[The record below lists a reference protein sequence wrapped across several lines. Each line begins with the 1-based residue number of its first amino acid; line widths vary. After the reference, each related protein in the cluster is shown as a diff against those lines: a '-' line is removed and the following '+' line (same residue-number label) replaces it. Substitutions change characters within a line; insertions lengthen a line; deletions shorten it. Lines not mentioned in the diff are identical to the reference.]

1 MKHLKNENGNAA
13 IFMLWLLG
21 IVAIIFVLTINI
33 VKVFIVKEHANLAVE
48 QAALA
53 GTASIIEKTQ
63 EAIEKF
69 DNGMTLDPLYL
80 ADREAQKLG
89 DLGKNIGELIEKKQ
103 LDYMNSGMDEA
114 DAFIKAANEILPERI
129 DRHPY
134 LKKEFRDS
142 LGNSRNDAYYIF
154 SSSVTDVI
162 INNEGRPEITEME
175 LSSTEWR
182 VEVKSSVRFESISDN
197 KFISK
202 FVSDIPQK
210 GYGPTLA
217 YLENVYT
224 GTIVF
229 PSP

>member
-13 IFMLWLLG
+13 IYMLWLLG
-21 IVAIIFVLTINI
+21 IVAVIFILTINI
-33 VKVFIVKEHANLAVE
+33 VKVYIVKEHANLAVE

-53 GTASIIEKTQ
+53 GTASLIEKTQ
-63 EAIEKF
+63 EAIDKF
-69 DNGMTLDPLYL
+69 DNRVTVDPLYL

-89 DLGKNIGELIEKKQ
+89 DLGKNVGQLIEKKKI
-103 LDYMNSGMDEA
+103 DYMNGGMGEA
-114 DAFIKAANEILPERI
+114 DAFIKAANEILPKRI
-129 DRHPY
+129 DRHPF
-134 LKKEFRDS
+134 LKKELRDS
-142 LGNSRNDAYYIF
+142 LGSSSNDAYYIF
-154 SSSVTDVI
+154 SSSVMEI
-162 INNEGRPEITEME
+162 INNNEARPQDTEME
-175 LSSTEWR
+175 LSSIEWR
-182 VEVKSSVRFESISDN
+182 VEVKSSVRFETISDN

-229 PSP
+229 PTP